1 MLGGGGLA
9 EMTGGMQQS
18 TVLGTGM
25 HEKLGHGETEQ
36 SAGGIEELTHNNNHG
51 SNEAHKN
58 ELGWL

>member
-1 MLGGGGLA
+1 
-9 EMTGGMQQS
+9 MTGGMQQS